1 MEKELRMGKVMTKSQ
16 VIQAVADA
24 HKSSLARKDVADV
37 IASLA
42 TVGHRELKKS
52 GVFVLPGFAKFVVM
66 KKAATKERPGMN
78 PFTKQPITI
87 KAKPARK
94 VLKARPVKA
103 AKDAVG

>member
-1 MEKELRMGKVMTKSQ
+1 MKKELRMGKVMTKSQ

-24 HKSSLARKDVADV
+24 HKSTLARKDVADV

-42 TVGHRELKKS
+42 SVGHRELKKS

-66 KKAATKERPGMN
+66 KKAATKERPGIN

-103 AKDAVG
+103 AKDAVS

>member
-1 MEKELRMGKVMTKSQ
+1 MAKVMTKSQ

-24 HKSSLARKDVADV
+24 HKSSLARKDVAGV

-42 TVGHRELKKS
+42 SVGHRELKKS
-52 GVFVLPGFAKFVVM
+52 GVFVLPGFAKFVVV
-66 KKAATKERPGMN
+66 KKAATKERAGMN